1 MFDVLESDAR
11 IEDSR
16 RSSDHFHLGSSAL
29 ISDMEKWIRDG
40 RSFVAIESDSG
51 NDKFGD
57 EVRRLRLQAGIS
69 QTQLAK
75 SIPMAQSTVSGV
87 ESGNKT
93 VKLKQAER
101 LDAVLKGDGNLV
113 RLWRSLQDGHLVP
126 DWYRKVPEME
136 RRAVEIHDYHP
147 LLVPGILQ
155 TQGYASAV
163 IRVADRTALT
173 AEVEAQ
179 ARARS
184 KRQAVLLKDDPP
196 FLRVVL
202 DQTVL
207 YRLLGTPETMKEQ
220 LDYLREVSTWE
231 RAEILIIPH
240 PTWNHPGLDG
250 GFRLLKVPEAGMV
263 LYQEASAI
271 GGVVVARETVEEHVS
286 LWGDL
291 RAIALPPDSSRSL
304 IEKAR
309 EEVR

>member
-1 MFDVLESDAR
+1 MTLEIDAR
-11 IEDSR
+11 IEYSLESIHR
-16 RSSDHFHLGSSAL
+16 FQLGSTAL
-29 ISDMEKWIRDG
+29 ISNTEEWLRDG
-40 RSFVAIESDSG
+40 RLFMAIESDNG
-51 NDKFGD
+51 NDKFGGA
-57 EVRRLRLQAGIS
+57 VRRLRLQAGIS

-75 SIPMAQSTVSGV
+75 CIPMAQSTVSGV
-87 ESGNKT
+87 ELGNKS

-101 LDAVLKGDGNLV
+101 LDAVLKGDGHLV

-155 TQGYASAV
+155 AQGYAFAT

-184 KRQAVLLKDDPP
+184 KRQEILLKDDPP

-207 YRLLGTPETMKEQ
+207 YRLLGTPEIMKEQ

-231 RAEILIIPH
+231 RVEILIIPH
-240 PTWNHPGLDG
+240 PTWNHPGLVG

-263 LYQEASAI
+263 LYQESSAM

-291 RAIALPPDSSRSL
+291 RALALPPDPSRSL